1 MARQAEVGDG
11 GRSAAPANGRRSGRR
26 GFSWSGVLC
35 FGGCRGEEAAV
46 AGTPRGRPR
55 LRRRTV
61 PVDGGAGDEASSA
74 ARAADRETRGGEGEE
89 DGEGE
94 GPRRRRGGCFLLP
107 LSCVPGLKRRI
118 KGSNS
123 NDHHRQ
129 RQRQRQRQQQEP
141 IAPPPPQNVA
151 APRAELPPR
160 DAAATVTT
168 RRGAIADTRAPTTT
182 RREPATTPRGAGG
195 DAASVAGAKSDVEAG
210 ARSCRRGEFGP
221 AVGLSVVAAVSMAG
235 LLGGRLWAVV
245 CLCAWFGALYTL
257 HLKQRR
263 PPPPPPPPPPPA
275 SHGGAGEEVVVDV
288 NSKDYKKLVV
298 LKGLLQ
304 RDRRQLPAYP

>member
-1 MARQAEVGDG
+1 MALQAEVGDG
-11 GRSAAPANGRRSGRR
+11 GLSAAPANGRRSGRR
-26 GFSWSGVLC
+26 GISWSGMLC
-35 FGGCRGEEAAV
+35 FGGCRGEEAEV

-74 ARAADRETRGGEGEE
+74 ARPPDRETRSGEGEE

-107 LSCVPGLKRRI
+107 LACVPGLKRRI

-129 RQRQRQRQQQEP
+129 RQQQEH
-141 IAPPPPQNVA
+141 IAPPLPPRSPRPQNVT
-151 APRAELPPR
+151 APPAELSVPPR
-160 DAAATVTT
+160 DAAAPVRT

-182 RREPATTPRGAGG
+182 RREATTPR
-195 DAASVAGAKSDVEAG
+195 AGAKSDVEAG

-221 AVGLSVVAAVSMAG
+221 AVGVSVVAAVSMAG

-245 CLCAWFGALYTL
+245 CLCAWFAALYTL
-257 HLKQRR
+257 HLKQRPKS

-275 SHGGAGEEVVVDV
+275 SHGGAGEGVAIDV

-304 RDRRQLPAYP
+304 RDRRQLPVNTA